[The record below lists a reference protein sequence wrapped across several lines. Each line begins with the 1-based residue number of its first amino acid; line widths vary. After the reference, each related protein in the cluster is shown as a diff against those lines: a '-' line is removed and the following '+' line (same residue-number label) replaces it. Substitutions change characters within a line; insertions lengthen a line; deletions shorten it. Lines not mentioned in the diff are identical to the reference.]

1 MEQDK
6 QLEQMGGF
14 EARLTIRGHEIVVRE
29 VTMKNLREF
38 AKACAPFLSAF
49 DEAGELSSK
58 PDAPQADFALFRVL
72 ADNGPAFM
80 TAAALVTNAT
90 PEFYEK
96 LRPDEFFTVAAKV
109 VEVNGDFF
117 VRALA
122 PALIRFA
129 RGVSAIGSTLSSGL
143 SPQVTESKTSSITA
157 MDPFMASPRQ

>member
-14 EARLTIRGHEIVVRE
+14 EARLTVRGHEIVVRE

-38 AKACAPFLSAF
+38 AAACSPFLSAF
-49 DEAGELSSK
+49 DEAGELASK
-58 PDAPQADFALFRVL
+58 PDAPQDDFALFKVL
-72 ADNGPAFM
+72 AENGPAFM
-80 TAAALVTNAT
+80 KAAALVTNANV
-90 PEFYEK
+90 EFYEK
-96 LRPDEFFTVAAKV
+96 LRPDEFFAVAAKV

-129 RGVSAIGSTLSSGL
+129 KGVSTIGTILSNGL
-143 SPQVTESKTSSITA
+143 SPQGIESMMSSITGTE
-157 MDPFMASPRQ
+157 PSTASSGQ